1 MDKILFMN
9 SSPNK
14 DGNTYRIGEELLK
27 DINHEVM
34 QMSDYKISQYGQ
46 VFSDDQIKEV
56 LEKTKLFDT
65 LVIGTPVYWYTVSG
79 ILKTFIDRLYML
91 PEAEVLNGKNL
102 YLFAQ
107 GSSPDEATIKSIT
120 FLANRLASFM
130 GMNLKGVC
138 VDTSDGNKIL
148 NTLSIKN

>member
-14 DGNTYRIGEELLK
+14 KGNTYLIGEKLLK
-27 DINHEVM
+27 DVNHEVM

-46 VFSDDQIKEV
+46 VFGDDQIKEV
-56 LEKTKLFDT
+56 LEKTKPFDT

-91 PEAEVLNGKNL
+91 AEAEVLNGKNL

-107 GSSPDEATIKSIT
+107 GSAPDEATVKSIT
-120 FLANRLASFM
+120 FLANRLASLM